1 MLSVLAPLAL
11 VVAMALTAAPLP
23 NEIERRRALI
33 HNRQGE
39 DLVRTER
46 FEDAVTEFRQAVAL
60 DPLLAIAHFNLGQA
74 LMVLKEYPAA
84 VRAFLGCEEAIDRF
98 GRLTEQER
106 ERRDRESLDEVQEL
120 RDSLVKLQS
129 GRVSFVAPIPTI
141 VRIEERIR
149 VLESMRMRDR
159 AVPQV
164 PAEVHLGLGSAY
176 FRQDRRAEAEQAY
189 RRAVKTNPRLGAAHN
204 NLAVVLM
211 LTGRLAESR
220 AAVAAAEKAGFLVDP
235 GLKRDLVA
243 LESRAPREPR

>member
-1 MLSVLAPLAL
+1 M
-11 VVAMALTAAPLP
+11 
-23 NEIERRRALI
+23 R
-33 HNRQGE
+33 
-39 DLVRTER
+39 
-46 FEDAVTEFRQAVAL
+46 EFRQAVAL

-84 VRAFLGCEEAIDRF
+84 VRAFFGCEQAIDRV
-98 GRLTEQER
+98 GRLTQQER

-129 GRVSFVAPIPTI
+129 GRVSFLAPIPTI

-149 VLESMRMRDR
+149 VLESMRMSDR

-176 FRQDRRAEAEQAY
+176 FRQDRLAEAEQAY
-189 RRAVKTNPRLGAAHN
+189 RRAVKTNDRLGAAHN

-220 AAVAAAEKAGFLVDP
+220 AAVAAAEKAGFRGGPRPQARPRGP
-235 GLKRDLVA
+235 GVER
-243 LESRAPREPR
+243 P

>member
-1 MLSVLAPLAL
+1 MLSVLAPLSLA
-11 VVAMALTAAPLP
+11 VAMALPAAPLS
-23 NEIERRRALI
+23 NDIERRRALVQ
-33 HNRQGE
+33 NRQGE

-46 FEDAVTEFRQAVAL
+46 FEEAVTEFRRAVAL

-84 VRAFLGCEEAIDRF
+84 VKAFLGCEDAIDRF
-98 GRLTEQER
+98 GRLTQQER

-120 RDSLVKLQS
+120 KDSLVKLQS

-159 AVPQV
+159 VVPQV

-220 AAVAAAEKAGFLVDP
+220 AEVAAAEKAGFLVDP

-243 LESRAPREPR
+243 LESRGSREPR